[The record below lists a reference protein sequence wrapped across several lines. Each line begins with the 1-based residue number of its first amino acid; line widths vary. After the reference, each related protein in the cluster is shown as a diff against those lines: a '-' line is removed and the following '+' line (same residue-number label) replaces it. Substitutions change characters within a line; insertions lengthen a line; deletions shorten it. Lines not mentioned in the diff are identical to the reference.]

1 VIFGFG
7 EKRLHSVRDQYGLI
21 EVIETR
27 NERSLHFGTPAKQS
41 SYLRN
46 NPDYLHLSYTRAMLS
61 SLIFQPKPKKILL
74 VGLGGGSLVKFLL
87 NHLPKCEIDVV
98 ELRSAVHQT
107 ACDFFQL
114 HHDLRLTVHIDDIRN
129 HLPRI
134 SDSHQNHYD
143 LVLVDAFVEDGI
155 SKSVVDDPFFR
166 AIYEVLQPKGIFSMN
181 LWHSDFTSSNEML
194 AVIDG
199 TFGNQSLRVPLDDKE
214 NIIMLVR
221 KGLQLFPYERD
232 LMDRAKDLQKA
243 TEIEHP
249 KFLRVMR
256 ENSL

>member
-1 VIFGFG
+1 MIFGFG
-7 EKRLHSVRDQYGLI
+7 KKRLHSVRDQYGLI

-27 NERSLHFGTPAKQS
+27 SERSLHFGTLAKQS

-61 SLIFQPKPKKILL
+61 SFIFQPSPKKILL

-98 ELRSAVHQT
+98 ELRSAVYQT

-114 HHDLRLTVHIDDIRN
+114 YNDQRLRVHIDDIRH
-129 HLPRI
+129 HLKRI
-134 SDSHQNHYD
+134 VNSHENHYD
-143 LVLVDAFVEDGI
+143 LVLVDAFVSDGI
-155 SKSVVDDPFFR
+155 SESVTGDPFFN
-166 AIYEVLQPKGIFSMN
+166 AIYQVLKPKGIFSMN
-181 LWHSDFTSSNEML
+181 LWHDDLMTTAQAIEE
-194 AVIDG
+194 IG
-199 TFGNQSLRVPLDDKE
+199 TTFGNRALKVPLDDKD

-221 KGLQLFPYERD
+221 KGLQLRPFERGLLQHARD
-232 LMDRAKDLQKA
+232 LQNP
-243 TEIEHP
+243 TQIEMP

-256 ENSL
+256 EHSL